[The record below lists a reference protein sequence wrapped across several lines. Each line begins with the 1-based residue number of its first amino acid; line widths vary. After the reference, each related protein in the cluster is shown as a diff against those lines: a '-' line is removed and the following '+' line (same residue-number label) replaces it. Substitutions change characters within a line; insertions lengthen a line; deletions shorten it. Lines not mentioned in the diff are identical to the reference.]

1 MTVNR
6 ASHSVS
12 HWRWD
17 RQVCRKKMSPNITHN
32 QHRCT
37 NADFNGDFVRNPQSK
52 KLIRNVL
59 RGWKCTVKRW

>member
-37 NADFNGDFVRNPQSK
+37 NADFNGDFVRNPLSK

-59 RGWKCTVKRW
+59 RGKSAL

>member
-6 ASHSVS
+6 ASHSLS

-17 RQVCRKKMSPNITHN
+17 RFAEKMSPNITHN

-37 NADFNGDFVRNPQSK
+37 NADFNGDFVRDPLSK

-59 RGWKCTVKRW
+59 RG